1 MSFVLGIDTSNYTTS
16 CALLDTADMRVR
28 SCKKLLPVKQGERG
42 LRQSDAVF
50 HHTKQLPELMK
61 QLFDKKY
68 DLSAVGY
75 SYAPRCAEGSYMP
88 CFLVGEN
95 VAQAVSL
102 ACGADLE
109 KTSHQVGHILAALY
123 SCGKLDMLSSDKPFA
138 AFHVSGGT
146 TDLLLCE
153 PDKAKLINITQI
165 GGSRDLKGGQA
176 IDRTGVRLGLSF
188 PCGKELERLASESEH
203 KIKPKTS
210 VDGLYCSL
218 SGIENQCMKLI
229 DESCSVADVAAY
241 CIDCV
246 CLAVEKMTVNLRHEY
261 KDIPIIYAGGVMSN
275 RFIKSKLEKLC

>member
-1 MSFVLGIDTSNYTTS
+1 
-16 CALLDTADMRVR
+16 
-28 SCKKLLPVKQGERG
+28 
-42 LRQSDAVF
+42 
-50 HHTKQLPELMK
+50 
-61 QLFDKKY
+61 
-68 DLSAVGY
+68 
-75 SYAPRCAEGSYMP
+75 
-88 CFLVGEN
+88 
-95 VAQAVSL
+95 
-102 ACGADLE
+102 
-109 KTSHQVGHILAALY
+109 
-123 SCGKLDMLSSDKPFA
+123 MLSSDKPFA

-203 KIKPKTS
+203 KIKPKAS

-275 RFIKSKLEKLC
+275 RFIKSKLEKYGSFAEPEFSSDNAVGVAVYAAVRKGKIKI